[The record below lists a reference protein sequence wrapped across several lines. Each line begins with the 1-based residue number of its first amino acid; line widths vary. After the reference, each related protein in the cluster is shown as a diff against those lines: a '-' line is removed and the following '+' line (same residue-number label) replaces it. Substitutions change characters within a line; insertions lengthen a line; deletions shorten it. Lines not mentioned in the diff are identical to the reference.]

1 MTERTTEQRA
11 NRPPGLPIFPI
22 GSLPSARQEG
32 MIIGALDGSQLKLAI
47 ADGSQWHLF
56 VPDSTA

>member
-1 MTERTTEQRA
+1 
-11 NRPPGLPIFPI
+11 
-22 GSLPSARQEG
+22 

-56 VPDSTA
+56 IPDSTA